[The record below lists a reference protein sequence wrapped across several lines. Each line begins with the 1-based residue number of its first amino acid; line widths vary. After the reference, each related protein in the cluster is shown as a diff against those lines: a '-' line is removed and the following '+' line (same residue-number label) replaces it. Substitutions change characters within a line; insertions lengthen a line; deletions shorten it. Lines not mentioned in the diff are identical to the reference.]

1 MSRKFEYGGFQI
13 TSFTKTSDLTRLL
26 YHVWFEKS
34 HTHIPAQGLSWLIR
48 IWVICPWNQFEEKAQ
63 WIFNL
68 LFSCNLHS
76 TFLPKCGHPNTH
88 LWCLQC
94 NVLNILEVNT
104 VFFYVDVI
112 RQSFFPARNRL
123 IIGFKLIQIGSN
135 KIKVDLMRLIGPNWI
150 KLNQIE

>member
-1 MSRKFEYGGFQI
+1 MQWVGNLNMGVSKSQVLQRRVNWQDFCI
-13 TSFTKTSDLTRLL
+13 MCDLKNPILTFLHKGSVGW
-26 YHVWFEKS
+26 YVF
-34 HTHIPAQGLSWLIR
+34 
-48 IWVICPWNQFEEKAQ
+48 WVICSWNQFEEKAQ
-63 WIFNL
+63 WVFNL

-123 IIGFKLIQIGSN
+123 IIGFKSRKTEGQILALCT
-135 KIKVDLMRLIGPNWI
+135 DP
-150 KLNQIE
+150 